1 MPKKVTSLRQT
12 HPWLALK
19 KGAKG
24 EGRRC
29 KYAWEDVTLSSA
41 LALPRH
47 LLHIQHHHKHQ
58 AIFPSGLCIFFKFNI
73 LFNIYINFKMSS
85 ALPLALVWGLQ
96 HPTHMLWNT
105 SSFCYSTDLS
115 SWPTKKH
122 PHTNTHWCTH
132 YKLSLN
138 GKIRHKINLLE
149 SSHRLPLYTWDEIFT
164 CDLLLG
170 PPVQLPRVLR
180 EKR

>member
-1 MPKKVTSLRQT
+1 MIFWPFYRGVSYWCQKKLTSLRQT

-58 AIFPSGLCIFFKFNI
+58 DIFPSGLDIFIIFNF
-73 LFNIYINFKMSS
+73 LFNHHHQDVLSPALGLGVRSS
-85 ALPLALVWGLQ
+85 TL
-96 HPTHMLWNT
+96 HPPAFGIPVPFATRQIWVQDPPSHTHT
-105 SSFCYSTDLS
+105 QIHTDA
-115 SWPTKKH
+115 H
-122 PHTNTHWCTH
+122 ITNYPWTA
-132 YKLSLN
+132 
-138 GKIRHKINLLE
+138 E
-149 SSHRLPLYTWDEIFT
+149 SVTN
-164 CDLLLG
+164 
-170 PPVQLPRVLR
+170 
-180 EKR
+180 

>member
-1 MPKKVTSLRQT
+1 MPKNVTSLRQT

-58 AIFPSGLCIFFKFNI
+58 DIFPSGLDIFTFNI
-73 LFNIYINFKMSS
+73 LFNININFKMSS

-149 SSHRLPLYTWDEIFT
+149 SSHRLPLVHLRR
-164 CDLLLG
+164 DLHLW
-170 PPVQLPRVLR
+170 PPHRAPCAAAKGV
-180 EKR
+180 KGK

>member
-1 MPKKVTSLRQT
+1 MICGVKEWFFGPAIEESLLLMPEKVTFLRQT

-58 AIFPSGLCIFFKFNI
+58 DIFPSGLDIFFTFNI
-73 LFNIYINFKMSS
+73 LFNINIDIKMSS
-85 ALPLALVWGLQ
+85 ALALALVWGLQ
-96 HPTHMLWNT
+96 HPTHL
-105 SSFCYSTDLS
+105 
-115 SWPTKKH
+115 
-122 PHTNTHWCTH
+122 
-132 YKLSLN
+132 
-138 GKIRHKINLLE
+138 LLE
-149 SSHRLPLYTWDEIFT
+149 YQF
-164 CDLLLG
+164 LLLLDRFEFKTHQET
-170 PPVQLPRVLR
+170 PTHKYTLMQTLQIILERQNPSQN
-180 EKR
+180 